1 MPFSSRTFRSSL
13 STATWKA
20 VSAPYPSPVPPTRLR
35 TNRGQVAG
43 TGEGYG
49 AETAFHV
56 AVDTLERNVL
66 ELKGT
71 RADAEYE
78 GQVLRKLGEL

>member
-1 MPFSSRTFRSSL
+1 MNRRHCSL
-13 STATWKA
+13 S
-20 VSAPYPSPVPPTRLR
+20 LC
-35 TNRGQVAG
+35 
-43 TGEGYG
+43 GEGYG

-56 AVDTLERNVL
+56 AVDKLERNVL